1 MDTAST
7 AESGTSGPAGT
18 RIVAAGTAWDAVRVG
33 RFLGLEALE
42 RLGSAAGPVL
52 VDPAARTMY
61 FLVPAGSTTDWDVP
75 QSQALGETNHV
86 VIPPRDPPVTSR
98 PILAGRLTPPPHQ
111 HPPTTPGPSGGTG
124 PAHRRT
130 AQPGLP
136 DPRPDQGLELRAVQ
150 RPAAC
155 RPPARHLLHRPRD
168 SHGADGTLGMR
179 THLQS
184 GRWSRT
190 LIRVAGPRLDGV
202 TPAHGRSARGRA
214 R

>member
-86 VIPPRDPPVTSR
+86 VIPPATRQSP
-98 PILAGRLTPPPHQ
+98 
-111 HPPTTPGPSGGTG
+111 PGPYWLIDSRHPLTSTPQLRQALQAALG
-124 PAHRRT
+124 PRT
-130 AQPGLP
+130 AAQLNLDCLTLDQIRGWNCALCNARLHA
-136 DPRPDQGLELRAVQ
+136 DRPLGTFSTGHGILTEPTELWACA
-150 RPAAC
+150 PTCKAA
-155 RPPARHLLHRPRD
+155 A
-168 SHGADGTLGMR
+168 GA
-179 THLQS
+179 
-184 GRWSRT
+184 
-190 LIRVAGPRLDGV
+190 
-202 TPAHGRSARGRA
+202 AH
-214 R
+214 